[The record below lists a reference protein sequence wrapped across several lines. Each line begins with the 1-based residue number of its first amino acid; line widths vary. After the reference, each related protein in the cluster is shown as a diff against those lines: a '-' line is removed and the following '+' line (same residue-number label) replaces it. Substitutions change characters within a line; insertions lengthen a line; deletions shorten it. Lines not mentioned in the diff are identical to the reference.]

1 MSYGS
6 CGIPYVIEGI
16 INDFNELSVLS
27 VNEFKNK
34 YYVDII
40 VNTLATRIEHLEKK
54 VYAKDL
60 QNKNEIVL
68 NYYTLVITNYSY

>member
-40 VNTLATRIEHLEKK
+40 VNTLATRMIQSLW
-54 VYAKDL
+54 VMIL
-60 QNKNEIVL
+60 QR
-68 NYYTLVITNYSY
+68 